1 MQVTP
6 TATETAATDDDL
18 TPRPRRSL
26 RLMLVDD
33 NELYRTGL
41 RTLLVQDGHKV
52 VEAASGGS
60 ALRIARSFRPELVM
74 MDMSMPGTSGIE
86 ATRMLLTEHPRLSVL
101 MLTVMCDDGSV
112 VDALRAGASGYVLK
126 DATMS
131 EILACLDAAAA
142 GVSAIS
148 PSVASTLVRTARSA
162 PSATATVPALSDRER
177 TVLALIAQGL
187 ENPQIAGRLY
197 VSLSTVRNLVSRVF
211 EKLGVDNRVQAATFA
226 VEHGL
231 VDLAAEPRGEYG
243 LRAA

>member
-1 MQVTP
+1 
-6 TATETAATDDDL
+6 
-18 TPRPRRSL
+18 
-26 RLMLVDD
+26 
-33 NELYRTGL
+33 
-41 RTLLVQDGHKV
+41 
-52 VEAASGGS
+52 
-60 ALRIARSFRPELVM
+60 
-74 MDMSMPGTSGIE
+74 
-86 ATRMLLTEHPRLSVL
+86 
-101 MLTVMCDDGSV
+101 
-112 VDALRAGASGYVLK
+112 
-126 DATMS
+126 MS